1 MDKLN
6 KIWDAIIELGIASEE
21 ELQLITNINGY
32 NEESLNDVIYTKV
45 GYRDII
51 QYQECEG
58 IVNHLG
64 QVEYQI
70 ESSN

>member
-6 KIWDAIIELGIASEE
+6 KIWDAIIEQGIASEE

-32 NEESLNDVIYTKV
+32 NEETLNSVIYSKE

-58 IVNHLG
+58 LIDNLG

-70 ESSN
+70 ES